1 MLSGQVNEI
10 KLIDSFLN
18 VQIEKAE
25 QEKRKNEKMYKT
37 LGVTVGLAIVIV
49 LI

>member
-10 KLIDSFLN
+10 KLIDTFLD

-25 QEKRKNEKMYKT
+25 QDKRKNEKMYKT